1 MYVCVYVCLYQY
13 LYWCIETYQSNAVD
27 GCEIEY
33 FGVVVQIIAPSL
45 LKKIIN
51 KNYRLYVCINC
62 IVCVYECMYVRTV
75 CFMCIIVMNFCDVC
89 YCEPSHLV
97 SRFKIAKL

>member
-51 KNYRLYVCINC
+51 KIIDYMYVSIVLYAYMNV
-62 IVCVYECMYVRTV
+62 CMYVLFV
-75 CFMCIIVMNFCDVC
+75 LCV
-89 YCEPSHLV
+89 L
-97 SRFKIAKL
+97 L